1 MYSKRLGAA
10 AAVMLAA
17 SFLTFHNSFAQAS
30 LYENLLQDQGV
41 ITGGVGVSVIDGQ
54 SYFTMS
60 LRPDLAFGKW
70 GIGLDI
76 PLRFDVDTGNL
87 RNEDWDQGYDYLRLF
102 RYVRYSRKRNPDP
115 VYARIG
121 SLDAARLGHGFIMN
135 YYSNSLIID
144 QRKVGMEF
152 DFDFGIGGFETVTN
166 NFGRGEIFGGRIYYR
181 PLQLAT
187 NAPILR
193 NFAIG
198 ATYVSDIDPDE
209 YRGTDNG
216 VSEFGFDAE
225 LPIVQTPLLRLAIY
239 GDVAKINN
247 HGSGKATGIELN
259 LTGLANLFDVG
270 AQLERRF
277 LNREF
282 LPSYF
287 GPLYELE
294 RRTKEDT
301 LDAQRKKLR
310 GTYGLLYGHVLNTL
324 RLVGSF
330 ERLDGVPQSGRL
342 HLEAT
347 IPDAV
352 PNIAMRAYYDD
363 TRVDKLSDVFNMDEN
378 SAARVGIGYKLN
390 QFLILYMDY
399 AWTFTFDQA
408 AQKYKV
414 QRRFEPQLAFAYT
427 FPLGGGR

>member
-1 MYSKRLGAA
+1 MQSQRWWIVLVLLSVASG
-10 AAVMLAA
+10 LAPR
-17 SFLTFHNSFAQAS
+17 NGMAQTS
-30 LYENLLQDQGV
+30 VYENVLQDHGV
-41 ITGGVGVSVIDGQ
+41 VTGGVGVSVIDGK
-54 SYFTMS
+54 SYFTMN

-87 RNEDWDQGYDYLRLF
+87 RDEDWDQAYDVLRLL

-115 VYARIG
+115 VYARVG

-135 YYSNSLIID
+135 YYNNSLIID

-152 DFDFGIGGFETVTN
+152 DYDFGIGGFESMTN
-166 NFGRGEIFGGRIYYR
+166 NFGRGEIFGGRLYYR

-198 ATYVSDIDPDE
+198 ATYVTDIDPDE

-216 VSEFGFDAE
+216 ITEFGFDAE
-225 LPIVQTPLLRLAIY
+225 LPIIQTSLVRYALY
-239 GDVAKINN
+239 GEAAKIVDY
-247 HGSGKATGIELN
+247 GTGQALGMELN
-259 LTGLANLFDVG
+259 LGGLAGLFDVG

-277 LNREF
+277 IDRNF
-282 LPSYF
+282 LPAYF
-287 GPLYELE
+287 GPIYELE
-294 RRTKEDT
+294 RRTKQDS
-301 LDAQRKKLR
+301 LKAQRKNLR
-310 GTYGLLYGHVLNTL
+310 GTYGLLHGHVLNTL
-324 RLVGSF
+324 RLLGSF
-330 ERLDGVPQSGRL
+330 ERLDGVPRSGRL

-347 IPDAV
+347 IPEAV
-352 PNIAMRAYYDD
+352 PNIAARGMYDD
-363 TRVDKLSDVFNMDEN
+363 TGVDKLSDVFSMDEN
-378 SAARVGIGYKLN
+378 SAARIGIGYKLN

-399 AWTFTFDQA
+399 AWTFKYDQT

-427 FPLGGGR
+427 FPIGGGR